1 VATTD
6 DIVEDKAEEH
16 RGHDVKGGPRNYAA
30 RAVEDDWEM
39 DVLEKTYSELL
50 VQYPL
55 EQWCKNAS
63 KEEEDE
69 AIVELSVRK

>member
-1 VATTD
+1 MASTD

-16 RGHDVKGGPRNYAA
+16 RGHEVKGARRRYSG

-39 DVLEKTYSELL
+39 DVLEEIDSRLL

-55 EQWCKNAS
+55 EQWCKDS
-63 KEEEDE
+63 GKEEENK
-69 AIVELSVRK
+69 AIVELSV